1 MPFTEEGNTWCQEGY
16 ANHGLGRRYHR
27 VQAAE
32 DHYAAE
38 MRAASDIQRIFRGA
52 LCRFRYERVRRA
64 IELIQR
70 VYRGFVTRC
79 EVQALRWAEQA
90 RRLKDQ
96 QLAFFNAQAES
107 IQRVFKGFWS
117 RRYLH
122 DFYAMKRYLLEVV
135 ERGERSRTYLQ
146 EVADAHL
153 KEQLEESARAQELAI
168 QKTLSE
174 CGHLVSTISCPGVYN
189 SPYAKSQPHV
199 LGEVQPK
206 QAPQGDVTPD
216 SVGFVVA
223 REALPCYGIQAYEKF
238 LLSTATAN
246 VGRQQ
251 AIQGPFK
258 TSRQIALLNSRAAT
272 NFRSLTSSV
281 RYDKV
286 DKEVRMQKR
295 IAKMTYKGPGF
306 RVMKTHVSRPGPTV
320 QADSLYTA
328 PVEFR
333 SDYTELPK
341 IPGKV
346 QFLTAVES
354 GKSFQDY
361 TAELAQQEVTS
372 EVPRLPP
379 LTPKA

>member
-1 MPFTEEGNTWCQEGY
+1 MATSTALTDLQLVRPLVDALYSRLFTE
-16 ANHGLGRRYHR
+16 L
-27 VQAAE
+27 QAAE

-38 MRAASDIQRIFRGA
+38 MRAASEIQRIFRGA
-52 LCRFRYERVRRA
+52 LCRFRYEKVRRA

-79 EVQALRWAEQA
+79 EVQALRA

-122 DFYAMKRYLLEVV
+122 DYYAMKRYLLEVV

-153 KEQLEESARAQELAI
+153 KEQLE
-168 QKTLSE
+168 
-174 CGHLVSTISCPGVYN
+174 CPGVYN
-189 SPYAKSQPHV
+189 PPYAKSQPHV

-206 QAPQGDVTPD
+206 QAPQGDVAPD
-216 SVGFVVA
+216 LVGFVVA
-223 REALPCYGIQAYEKF
+223 REALACYGIQAYEKF